1 MNFDGLWVPQ
11 LTAFDADG
19 SVNYKKV
26 ADFTD
31 TLIANGANGIV
42 AVGTTGENYA
52 LTLEERAKVT
62 ETIVKAA
69 AGRVEVIAGVG
80 GMATAEA
87 INQAKA
93 VVAAGAQGIMLAAP
107 AYSLPTPEE
116 LVVHIKAVVAT
127 YNLPTCLYDYPA
139 RTGTPFNED
148 SLDGLVGQPHI
159 LGIKEASGDLDRIER
174 FSARY
179 GSKLQLVCGAD
190 ADSAPFLTRAG
201 EFSKSWIGGMGN
213 ILPKA
218 HLGILDP
225 ATREAAY
232 AAVHPILSYVEEG
245 RYIAKVK
252 AAVAI
257 LGADQGGLRGPM
269 SNATAEETAKM
280 ESLIAAAG
288 EWAPQLV

>member
-11 LTAFDADG
+11 LTAFDSAGNVDF
-19 SVNYKKV
+19 KKV
-26 ADFTD
+26 AEFAEI
-31 TLIANGANGIV
+31 LIANGANGIV

-52 LTLEERAKVT
+52 LTLDERKQVV

-69 AGRVEVIAGVG
+69 AGRVSVIAGVG
-80 GMATAEA
+80 GMSTNEA
-87 INQAKA
+87 IGQAKLA
-93 VVAAGAQGIMLAAP
+93 KDAGAQGLMVAAP

-116 LVVHIKAVVAT
+116 LIVHTKAVV
-127 YNLPTCLYDYPA
+127 NSVDLPTCLYDYPA

-148 SLDGLVGQPHI
+148 SLDGLVGQPNI
-159 LGIKEASGDLDRIER
+159 IGIKEASGDLDRIER
-174 FSARY
+174 FTARY

-190 ADSAPFLTRAG
+190 ADSAPFLSRAG
-201 EFSKSWIGGMGN
+201 EHSKSWIGGMGN

-225 ATREAAY
+225 ATRDEAY
-232 AAVHPILSYVEEG
+232 SAVHPILSYVEEG

-252 AAVAI
+252 LAVAL

-269 SNATAEETAKM
+269 SNGTAEERTKL
-280 ESLIAAAG
+280 EGLIAQAG